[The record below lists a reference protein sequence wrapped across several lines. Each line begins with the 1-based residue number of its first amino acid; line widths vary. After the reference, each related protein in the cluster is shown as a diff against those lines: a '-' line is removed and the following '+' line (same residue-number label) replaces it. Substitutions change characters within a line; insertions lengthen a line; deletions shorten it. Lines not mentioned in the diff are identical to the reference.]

1 MAEKIV
7 SGDEVIVVSGK
18 NKGQRG
24 RVRTNLIVKDRVV
37 IEGVNIVRRHLKQGR
52 ARQAGIVEMEAAL
65 HVSNVKLFCG
75 SCNAATR
82 VGFREG
88 ATGQKERFCK
98 KCDATIPQPGR
109 RNERERTV

>member
-24 RVRTNLIVKDRVV
+24 RVRTNLIVRDRVV

-65 HVSNVKLFCG
+65 HVSNVKLFCP
-75 SCNAATR
+75 SCNTPTR
-82 VGFREG
+82 VGFRQG
-88 ATGQKERFCK
+88 ANDQKERFCK
-98 KCDATIPQPGR
+98 KCDATIPQPNR
-109 RNERERTV
+109 RTERERTV

>member
-7 SGDEVIVVSGK
+7 SGDEVVVVSGK

-24 RVRTNLIVKDRVV
+24 RVRTNMPKEDRVV

-52 ARQAGIVEMEAAL
+52 ARQAGIVEMEAPL
-65 HVSNVKLFCG
+65 HVSNVMLFCQN
-75 SCNAATR
+75 CNSPTR

-88 ATGQKERFCK
+88 GDGKKERYCK
-98 KCDATIPQPGR
+98 KCDASIPSPDR
-109 RNERERTV
+109 SRSARNER

>member
-7 SGDEVIVVSGK
+7 SGDEVLVISGK

-24 RVRTNLIVKDRVV
+24 RVRTNMPKLDRIV

-52 ARQAGIVEMEAAL
+52 ARQAGIVEMEAPL
-65 HVSNVKLFCG
+65 HVSNVMLWCT
-75 SCNAATR
+75 SCNSPTR

-88 ATGQKERFCK
+88 NDGKKERYCK
-98 KCDATIPQPGR
+98 KCDASIPSPQR
-109 RNERERTV
+109 SRNER

>member
-7 SGDEVIVVSGK
+7 SGDEVMVVSGK

-24 RVRTNLIVKDRVV
+24 RVRTNLIKKDRVV

-52 ARQAGIVEMEAAL
+52 ARQAGIIEMEAPL
-65 HVSNVKLFCG
+65 HVSNVMLFCQT
-75 SCNAATR
+75 CNSPTR

-88 ATGQKERFCK
+88 ADGKKERFCK
-98 KCDATIPQPGR
+98 KCDASIPSPHR
-109 RNERERTV
+109 SRNERDI